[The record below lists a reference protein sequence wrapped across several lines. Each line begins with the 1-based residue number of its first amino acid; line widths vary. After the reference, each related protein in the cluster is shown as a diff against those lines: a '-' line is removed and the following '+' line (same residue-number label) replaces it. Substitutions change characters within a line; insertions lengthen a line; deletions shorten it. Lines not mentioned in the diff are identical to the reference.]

1 MQKSLNNGYT
11 ARTTT
16 AEVIKNIDLTDKIV
30 IITGGSSGLGLETT
44 RTLAM
49 AGAKV
54 VVPARSISK
63 ASEALEGI
71 PNVVLYPRKMDLSK
85 LDTVKSF
92 VTWFQK
98 QFDKL
103 DLLINCAGIMASPS
117 LERDELGNE
126 LQVSVNYLGHYNL
139 INDLIPQLKKA
150 NGARVINL
158 SSRGHWYGPFNFDD
172 PNFRDTPYDK
182 WVAYG
187 QAKTAVT
194 LLTVAVDYL
203 YKDYKIRSFSV
214 HPGSIVTNLSR
225 NLSNDEMAS
234 MGAIKS
240 TGERGF
246 DTYDEDRK
254 TIPEGAATIVW
265 CATSPEL
272 DDHGGQYC
280 ENCNISSLALS
291 ENDQTG
297 VKSWAV
303 NKDLAIKLWNETNTL
318 FQLN

>member
-1 MQKSLNNGYT
+1 MQNPLNNGYT

-16 AEVIKNIDLTDKIV
+16 KEVIKGITLTDKIV

-44 RTLAM
+44 KTLAE

-54 VVPARSISK
+54 IVPARNISK
-63 ASEALEGI
+63 ANEALEDI
-71 PNVVLYPRKMDLSK
+71 QNVILYPHSVDLSK
-85 LDTVKSF
+85 RDTIKSF
-92 VTWFQK
+92 VKWFQK

-103 DLLINCAGIMASPS
+103 DILINCAGIMALPS

-126 LQVSVNYLGHYNL
+126 LQISVNYLGHYNL
-139 INDLIPQLKKA
+139 IKDLIPQLKKA

-158 SSRGHWYGPFNFDD
+158 SSRGHFYGPFNFVD

-194 LLTVAVDYL
+194 LLTVAIDHF
-203 YKDYKIRSFSV
+203 YKFYKIRSFSV
-214 HPGSIVTNLSR
+214 HPGSIVTNLSS
-225 NLSNDEMAS
+225 NLSVQEMAS
-234 MGAIKS
+234 MGAITS

-272 DDHGGQYC
+272 DEYGGQYC
-280 ENCNISSLALS
+280 ENCNIASIAVS
-291 ENDQTG
+291 ENDQIG
-297 VKSWAV
+297 VKPWAV
-303 NKDLAIKLWNETNTL
+303 NEELAIKLWNGTDAL
-318 FQLN
+318 FQ